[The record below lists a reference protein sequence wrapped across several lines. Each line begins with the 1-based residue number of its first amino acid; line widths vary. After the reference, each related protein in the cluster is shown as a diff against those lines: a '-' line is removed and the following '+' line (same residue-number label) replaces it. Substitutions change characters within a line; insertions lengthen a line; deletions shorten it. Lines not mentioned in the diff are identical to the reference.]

1 MQKIYWDLLKKN
13 HKESKKRRIE
23 SLFESDENRFR
34 KFSLKIEDLYFDYSK
49 TNIDP
54 LTLSNLIKFAE
65 NSEIVK
71 NVDAM
76 FNGDKINVTENRSV
90 LHTALRNF
98 QTRKFNN
105 LDSINKKLQVRFKSI
120 SNFCNHIRS
129 GKKKSCSGDYF
140 TDVVN
145 IGIGGSELGPKLVT
159 SALSEYHDGPKIHFV
174 SNIDSS
180 DINKIIK
187 NLDPRT
193 TLFVL
198 SSKSFTTIETIY
210 NSKTAIEWVCSKLG
224 SDGMKHFVAVCASK
238 EKALD
243 LGVLEENIF
252 EFEEWVGGR
261 FSVWGPIG
269 LPVMLA
275 IGLNQ
280 FSEFLDGA
288 SQIDY
293 HFKNE
298 EASKNLPIT
307 LALIGFWHSTIC
319 NYTSRAILPYETKLE
334 YLPTYLQQL
343 DMESNG
349 KSVNLK
355 GESISYQTA
364 PVIWG
369 QIGTNSQHAFF
380 QFLHQSSQIIPCEFL
395 LGANCID
402 DSYYEKHHLQLI
414 INCLAQSEALMLG
427 IKREET
433 FERKRNLHHHCHGN
447 RPSTILVYKQ
457 LTPRILGK
465 LLALFEHRTFV
476 EGLLW
481 NVNSFDQ
488 WGVELGKKLAT
499 KLTEHFNKKNQ
510 NQNFSNS
517 TLNLLN
523 KIRKLKNND

>member
-1 MQKIYWDLLKKN
+1 MQKIYLDLLKKN
-13 HKESKKRRIE
+13 QEESKRRRIE
-23 SLFESDENRFR
+23 TLFETDKNRFR
-34 KFSLKIEDLYFDYSK
+34 KFSLTTEDLYFDYSK

-54 LTLSNLIKFAE
+54 KTLSNLIKFAE
-65 NSEIVK
+65 NSDITK
-71 NVDAM
+71 KIDAM
-76 FNGDKINVTENRSV
+76 FKGEKINVTENRSV

-98 QTRKFNN
+98 KTRKLNN
-105 LDSINKKLQVRFKSI
+105 LKIINKKLQVRFKSI
-120 SNFCNHIRS
+120 STFCNQIRS

-180 DINKIIK
+180 DINKIVK
-187 NLDPRT
+187 NLDPQK
-193 TLFVL
+193 TLFIL

-224 SDGMKHFVAVCASK
+224 SDGMKNFVAVCSSK
-238 EKALD
+238 VKALD
-243 LGVLEENIF
+243 LGIFEENIF

-275 IGLNQ
+275 IGLDH
-280 FSEFLDGA
+280 FSDFLAGA

-293 HFKNE
+293 HFKNQE
-298 EASKNLPIT
+298 VSNNLPII

-319 NYTSRAILPYETKLE
+319 QYTSRVILPYETKLQ
-334 YLPTYLQQL
+334 YLPNYLQQL

-355 GESISYQTA
+355 GDSIDYPTA

-380 QFLHQSSQIIPCEFL
+380 QFLHQSNQIIPCEFL
-395 LGANCID
+395 LSANCVD
-402 DSYYEKHHLQLI
+402 DGYYEKHHLQLI

-427 IKREET
+427 IKNEET
-433 FERKRNLHHHCHGN
+433 VEEKRNLHLNCYGN

-457 LTPRILGK
+457 LTPKILGK
-465 LLALFEHRTFV
+465 LLALFEHRTFA

-499 KLTEHFNKKNQ
+499 KLTEHFNNQ

-517 TLNLLN
+517 TLNLLHE
-523 KIRKLKNND
+523 IRKLKNF